1 MVIEIDLTGRF
12 TAVDLGLNQQN
23 MDIYDITKTWGQPT
37 WRMSIWQEIWPAKL
51 LDTSGL
57 QVNSHDF
64 INSSKTH

>member
-37 WRMSIWQEIWPAKL
+37 
-51 LDTSGL
+51 
-57 QVNSHDF
+57 
-64 INSSKTH
+64 